1 MKKFKFNLESVLKYR
16 ASVERYEKGVLAALN
31 AKLRELTDELAKLN
45 GDYTKESVKF
55 ERMMRDGISVHEI
68 RSCHAIIENIEF
80 YIEKKSAEIEA
91 QRRLI
96 SKQTA
101 AVVKAMR
108 ESKTMDRLKEIK
120 HDEYLKAENKEHEK
134 FVEDYISRQMT
145 AKKIKN

>member
-45 GDYTKESVKF
+45 SDYTKESVKF
-55 ERMMRDGISVHEI
+55 ERMTREGISVHEI

-101 AVVKAMR
+101 VVVKAMR

-120 HDEYLKAENKEHEK
+120 HDEYIKAENKEHEK
-134 FVEDYISRQMT
+134 FVEEYITRQLIT
-145 AKKIKN
+145 KKN